1 MKKQPTKVRL
11 IGRKNNFYLIQFPK
25 IPIPVEVNEELYRN
39 MLESPEYRFIA
50 SDGKSSVG
58 KGKRYQK
65 NKVHKFQ
72 NNKRSKM
79 QSA

>member
-1 MKKQPTKVRL
+1 MKNPPAKVRL
-11 IGRKNNFYLIQFPK
+11 IGRKNNFYLIQFPN

-39 MLESPEYRFIA
+39 MLESPEYKFVD

-58 KGKRYQK
+58 KRYKK
-65 NKVHKFQ
+65 NKVYKIQ